1 LLLNDQTYAIRHRGG
16 RLCRLAR
23 IRRSQAG
30 VHHSSNT
37 SDGRRAHAFAAA
49 TRALA
54 QQTQRQLNRLRESLK
69 RHGVGVRGV
78 CTEIA
83 VSCQCWNARRTS
95 CSVELSRM
103 HARTFTRESMSTSD
117 AWTCRWAAP
126 HSKTFRRGPVRCPAT
141 ALTVAPAACRTPQ
154 QTGSER
160 RRHACSPVSCTL
172 MLLRRPLQTNIGRS
186 SRAASP
192 SILWHTYGDAKSV
205 LSCLPHAPPWSHR
218 RPAVPPST

>member
-1 LLLNDQTYAIRHRGG
+1 M
-16 RLCRLAR
+16 AR

-49 TRALA
+49 TCALA

-83 VSCQCWNARRTS
+83 VSCQCRNARRTS

-117 AWTCRWAAP
+117 AWTCRWAA
-126 HSKTFRRGPVRCPAT
+126 HHLKTCRRGPVRCQAT
-141 ALTVAPAACRTPQ
+141 ALTIIRAAPAACRRPQ
-154 QTGSER
+154 QTGSEPR
-160 RRHACSPVSCTL
+160 HHACSPVSCTL
-172 MLLRRPLQTNIGRS
+172 MLLRRPLQTDMGRS
-186 SRAASP
+186 SRATRPCIIVAYYMA
-192 SILWHTYGDAKSV
+192 ILRACFLAY
-205 LSCLPHAPPWSHR
+205 WSHR
-218 RPAVPPST
+218 RPAAPPST